1 MSKAVAFHLAAMLVF
16 PISAHPQVSDPLHH
30 ITHSATLTVLRRD
43 STCVQGTLKSADAS
57 AITLALPDPKPS
69 VTITRYDILR
79 VSDGD
84 MPLYSAR
91 SSWHDVEHA
100 HLYPR
105 ESLLL
110 TLKSGKQVTGRPIK
124 TTKDNITLHHAFA
137 TTSFAKADISTAD
150 YIRNKPTSND
160 MQYIDQE
167 APWLLIFDP
176 EFYYRASGLAGRLR
190 VRLYDASRPEEDE
203 PLSCKS

>member
-1 MSKAVAFHLAAMLVF
+1 MRAALHLATILIL
-16 PISAHPQVSDPLHH
+16 PISAHPQASDPMNH

-43 STCVQGTLKSADAS
+43 TTCVHGTLKSANAS
-57 AITLALPDPKPS
+57 AITLDLPDPRPS
-69 VTITRYDILR
+69 VTIPRPDILR

-91 SSWHDVEHA
+91 SSWYDVEHA

-105 ESLLL
+105 ESFLL
-110 TLKSGKQVTGRPIK
+110 TLKSGKQITGRPIK
-124 TTKDNITLHHAFA
+124 TTQDTIILHHAFA
-137 TTSFAKADISTAD
+137 TTSFAKADISSID
-150 YIRNKPTSND
+150 YIRTKPTSND

-176 EFYYRASGLAGRLR
+176 EFYYRASGLAGRIK
-190 VRLYDASRPEEDE
+190 VRLYDASKPEDDE
-203 PLSCKS
+203 PLNCRS